1 MNDSEKMK
9 IEDSSQFPNE
19 AWDKLKETIKV
30 DDVPERDLV
39 TDPRPD
45 DVVRVVCV
53 SDTHLK
59 TSEMKYP
66 VPDGDILIHA
76 GDFSR
81 RGHLVI
87 ISLKIFN
94 LASSWLFF
102 DIKQK

>member
-1 MNDSEKMK
+1 MK
-9 IEDSSQFPNE
+9 IEESSQFPNE
-19 AWDKLKETIKV
+19 AWDKLKETIRV
-30 DDVPERDLV
+30 DEVPVEDLV

-59 TSEMKYP
+59 TSEMSHP

-81 RGHLVI
+81 RGHLVTT
-87 ISLKIFN
+87 LPTN
-94 LASSWLFF
+94 LYGA
-102 DIKQK
+102 